1 MTLLTT
7 MIFDFHKVRS
17 TLATSLT
24 ILTRTLLLVKT
35 SLKKT
40 CSNAI
45 LFSDWN
51 GVVIAFMVLGL
62 LFHLVAFIFAIIAAC
77 RKGHPFPSFWVAGL
91 FFIAGEFSLGWK
103 CFWNSHQG
111 QEIHPILV
119 SLWKQP
125 SPLAPCQYRHLEKK
139 TSAPQRQKFHT
150 DYMKSVQ
157 NFDQELWLF
166 HVVVILI

>member
-7 MIFDFHKVRS
+7 LIFDFHKVMS
-17 TLATSLT
+17 TLATSPM
-24 ILTRTLLLVKT
+24 ILTRALLLVKT

-91 FFIAGEFSLGWK
+91 FFIAGEFSLG
-103 CFWNSHQG
+103 
-111 QEIHPILV
+111 
-119 SLWKQP
+119 
-125 SPLAPCQYRHLEKK
+125 
-139 TSAPQRQKFHT
+139 
-150 DYMKSVQ
+150 
-157 NFDQELWLF
+157 
-166 HVVVILI
+166 

>member
-7 MIFDFHKVRS
+7 LIFDFHKVMS
-17 TLATSLT
+17 TLVTSLT
-24 ILTRTLLLVKT
+24 ILLLVKT

-91 FFIAGEFSLGWK
+91 FFIAGEFSLG
-103 CFWNSHQG
+103 
-111 QEIHPILV
+111 
-119 SLWKQP
+119 
-125 SPLAPCQYRHLEKK
+125 
-139 TSAPQRQKFHT
+139 
-150 DYMKSVQ
+150 
-157 NFDQELWLF
+157 
-166 HVVVILI
+166 

>member
-1 MTLLTT
+1 M
-7 MIFDFHKVRS
+7 S
-17 TLATSLT
+17 TLATPPT

-35 SLKKT
+35 SVKKT

-91 FFIAGEFSLGWK
+91 FFIAGEFSVGWK
-103 CFWNSHQG
+103 CLWNSHQG

-125 SPLAPCQYRHLEKK
+125 SPLAPCQYRHLEMK

-150 DYMKSVQ
+150 DDMRSVQ
-157 NFDQELWLF
+157 NFHQELWLF
-166 HVVVILI
+166 HIVSYCLLMTNKR